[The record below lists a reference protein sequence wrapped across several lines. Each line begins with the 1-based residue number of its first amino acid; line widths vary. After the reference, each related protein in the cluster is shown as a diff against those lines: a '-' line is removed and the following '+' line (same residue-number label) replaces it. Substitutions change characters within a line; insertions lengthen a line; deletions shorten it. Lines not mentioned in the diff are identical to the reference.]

1 MKELHIRTPLI
12 ESLSLSKRC
21 KKRIYL
27 KMENMQ
33 PTGSF
38 KIRGIGLLCQK
49 GKKDGAGCFV
59 SSSGGNA
66 GIAAAYAG
74 SKLHVPTTIFVPTT
88 TRADFC
94 QQMESYGAEVRVG
107 GDVWDEA
114 HEKAL
119 GFSKE
124 IGGLYISPFDHPL
137 IWEGHSSIIDEI
149 ALEIGKPDAIVLS
162 VGGGGLLCGVI
173 EGLRRNDWQDVPV
186 VAVETEGTASL
197 AASLKQGRLVTL
209 DKITGIAKTLGAK
222 TVAQGALE
230 RAMGH
235 PVQSVVVTDREA
247 IEACIEFANG
257 HKCLVEP
264 ACGASLSVAYNNRDV
279 LVKIESQTEALA
291 TVVMIVCGGI
301 GVDLERMREWQGIVY

>member
-1 MKELHIRTPLI
+1 MKELHIHTPLI
-12 ESLSLSKRC
+12 ESLSLSESCNKRV
-21 KKRIYL
+21 YL

-38 KIRGIGLLCQK
+38 KIRGIGLLCQE
-49 GKKDGAGCFV
+49 GKKDGASYFI

-74 SKLHVPTTIFVPTT
+74 SKLHVPTIVFVPTT
-88 TRADFC
+88 TPADVRR
-94 QQMESYGAEVRVG
+94 QMESLEAEVRIV
-107 GDVWDEA
+107 GDVWDET
-114 HEKAL
+114 HEQAL
-119 GFSKE
+119 GFSRKT
-124 IGGLYISPFDHPL
+124 GGLYISPFDHPL
-137 IWEGHSSIIDEI
+137 IWKGHASIIDEI
-149 ALEIGKPDAIVLS
+149 ALEIDKPAAIVLS
-162 VGGGGLLCGVI
+162 VGGGGLLCGVV

-197 AASLKQGRLVTL
+197 AASLQQGRLVTL
-209 DKITGIAKTLGAK
+209 DKITGVAKTLGAK
-222 TVAQGALE
+222 TVAQKALE
-230 RAMGH
+230 RAQRH

-264 ACGASLSVAYNNRDV
+264 ACGASLSVAYNNRDI
-279 LVKIESQTEALA
+279 LEKIKSQAEALA

-301 GVDLERMREWQGIVY
+301 GVDLERMREWQGIVC